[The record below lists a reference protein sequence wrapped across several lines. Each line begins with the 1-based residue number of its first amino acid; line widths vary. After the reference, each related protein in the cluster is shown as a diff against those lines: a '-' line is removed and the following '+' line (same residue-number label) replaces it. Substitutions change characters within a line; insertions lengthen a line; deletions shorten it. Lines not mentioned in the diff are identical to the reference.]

1 MHKSLFFFLIFVT
14 NKIFKTLFTER
25 DVNLDIVYQNKDFM
39 LVNFVFFNFSVTK
52 PYSFCVFLSI
62 LYILSKFH
70 IIFILYDVPPF
81 LCLNQKLIRTVNLQ
95 FQNCSLKIYTFKTA
109 PSKNILICNF
119 NLLFIRIIRKVFK
132 VSSNHFIFK
141 TLAFF

>member
-1 MHKSLFFFLIFVT
+1 MFSFKIFFIVYRFTIRSFFDAIADFFLIALLFSNNLSSFIQKGIYIYFHQYLFYMHSFLELICIKVFFFFHIFVT

-52 PYSFCVFLSI
+52 PYSFCIFLSI

-81 LCLNQKLIRTVNLQ
+81 YV
-95 FQNCSLKIYTFKTA
+95 
-109 PSKNILICNF
+109 
-119 NLLFIRIIRKVFK
+119 
-132 VSSNHFIFK
+132 
-141 TLAFF
+141 